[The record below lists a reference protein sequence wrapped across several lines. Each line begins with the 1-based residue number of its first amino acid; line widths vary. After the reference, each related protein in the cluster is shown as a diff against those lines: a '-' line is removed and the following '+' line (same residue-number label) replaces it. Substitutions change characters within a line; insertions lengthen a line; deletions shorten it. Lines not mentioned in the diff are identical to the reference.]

1 MKERCKET
9 LQQAFLYIDNEV
21 LTENVRQEIKEH
33 LEDCAPCL
41 ERYGLEREVTYL
53 IHRLRDQNH
62 CPDKLRA
69 RITNLIEEI

>member
-1 MKERCKET
+1 MKERCRET

-21 LTENVRQEIKEH
+21 LTEDARQEIKEH
-33 LEDCAPCL
+33 LEECAPCL

-53 IHRLRDQNH
+53 IHRLRDQSH

-69 RITNLIEEI
+69 RITSLIEEI